1 MLKSFFKR
9 SLLLLDCP
17 VCESECTVKTA
28 VPITKKT
35 KLKCQNCGGH
45 FIKHSTKKSISNQ
58 TKHFIDKLLLE
69 KLSLAGIARVTGV
82 SEKCLQDY
90 VNTKYAQTPR
100 QVFLNSK
107 KGKIVIQGDEAWSF
121 VGNNNNKPWIR
132 LALDVNTKEIAG
144 VYLGDRG
151 ELGAKG
157 LWESLPAVYRQ

>member
-1 MLKSFFKR
+1 M
-9 SLLLLDCP
+9 
-17 VCESECTVKTA
+17 
-28 VPITKKT
+28 
-35 KLKCQNCGGH
+35 
-45 FIKHSTKKSISNQ
+45 
-58 TKHFIDKLLLE
+58 
-69 KLSLAGIARVTGV
+69 IARVTGV

-107 KGKIVIQGDEAWSF
+107 KGKIVIQGDEL
-121 VGNNNNKPWIR
+121 GRLLETNNKPWIW

-157 LWESLPAVYRQ
+157 LWESLPAVYRQCAVCYTDFWEAYAKVIPQKKHRPVGKETGLTN

>member
-1 MLKSFFKR
+1 MS
-9 SLLLLDCP
+9 
-17 VCESECTVKTA
+17 
-28 VPITKKT
+28 
-35 KLKCQNCGGH
+35 KLWRH
-45 FIKHSTKKSISNQ
+45 FIKHSTKKLISNQ

-69 KLSLAGIARVTGV
+69 KLSLAGITRVTGV

-151 ELGAKG
+151 ELGPKDYG
-157 LWESLPAVYRQ
+157 SLCRQFTNSVQFATRISGKLMPNFFLKRNIDLLENKLV